1 MVESTGSSDSVI
13 ISDQMSSAKATSP
26 FPADT
31 PVFSSSVCK
40 AKICGVTQRDQAVA
54 IAEFGA
60 DYLGLNFWPKS
71 KRHLAP
77 TSAAAWS
84 REIPQTT
91 KLVGLFVNA
100 EASFVL
106 ETAASVGLAYVQLHG
121 DETPDYCASL
131 VKRGLKVIKAIQVKD
146 ESSLDGIAAF
156 PVKDIL
162 LDAYE
167 PGMRGGI
174 GHTFP
179 WRLAREFTQRY
190 PERNLWLAGGLTPE
204 NVAEAVAGVHPL
216 VVDVASGVED
226 ATPGVKNLEKVRR
239 FIEATRSGVVAD

>member
-1 MVESTGSSDSVI
+1 
-13 ISDQMSSAKATSP
+13 MSSAQATSS
-26 FPADT
+26 PAD
-31 PVFSSSVCK
+31 PSVLPSSVCK

-54 IAEFGA
+54 IAELGA

-71 KRHLAP
+71 KRHVPP
-77 TSAAAWS
+77 TSAAVWS

-100 EASFVL
+100 EADFVL
-106 ETAASVGLAYVQLHG
+106 ETATSMGLACVQLHG
-121 DETPDYCASL
+121 DETPDYCAGL
-131 VKRGLKVIKAIQVKD
+131 IERGLNVIKAIQVKD

-156 PVKDIL
+156 PVQDIL

-190 PERNLWLAGGLTPE
+190 PGRRLWLAGGLTPE

-239 FIEATRSGVVAD
+239 FIKSTHLGAVAN

>member
-1 MVESTGSSDSVI
+1 MSSVQATSSPADPSVI
-13 ISDQMSSAKATSP
+13 SLSA
-26 FPADT
+26 
-31 PVFSSSVCK
+31 CK

-54 IAEFGA
+54 IAELGA

-71 KRHLAP
+71 KRHLPPA
-77 TSAAAWS
+77 SAAVWS

-100 EASFVL
+100 EAAFVL

-121 DETPDYCASL
+121 DETPDYCTGL
-131 VKRGLKVIKAIQVKD
+131 IERGLKVIKAIQVRD
-146 ESSLDGIAAF
+146 ESSVDGIAAF
-156 PVKDIL
+156 HVQNIL

-190 PERNLWLAGGLTPE
+190 PERHLWLAGGLTPE

-239 FIEATRSGVVAD
+239 FIEATHTGAVAN

>member
-1 MVESTGSSDSVI
+1 MP
-13 ISDQMSSAKATSP
+13 SAPATSP
-26 FPADT
+26 SPADT
-31 PVFSSSVCK
+31 SVISSSVCK

-54 IAEFGA
+54 TAELGA

-71 KRHLAP
+71 KRHLPP
-77 TSAAAWS
+77 TSAVAWS
-84 REIPQTT
+84 HEIPQTT

-100 EASFVL
+100 EADFVL
-106 ETAASVGLAYVQLHG
+106 ETAGSVGLAYVQLHG
-121 DETPDYCASL
+121 DETPDYCARL
-131 VKRGLKVIKAIQVKD
+131 IERGLNVIKAFQVKD
-146 ESSLDGIAAF
+146 ESSLDGIATF
-156 PVKDIL
+156 PVQDIL

-190 PERNLWLAGGLTPE
+190 PDRQLWLAGGLTPE

-239 FIEATRSGVVAD
+239 FIEATHAGAVAN